1 MKIVIQSGK
10 FRLRLIV
17 GQRFAL
23 WFLKKKTSG
32 SEIPAELWKTLRREL
47 KKAKKTFG
55 KLSLVD
61 IQSSNGDLVKITL

>member
-1 MKIVIQSGK
+1 MKIFIKSGK
-10 FRLRLIV
+10 FRLRLFV

-23 WFLKKKTSG
+23 WFFKKQIG
-32 SEIPAELWKTLRREL
+32 HSEVPDELWKTLRREL